1 MKKFGHLIHMTFL
14 KKFAY
19 MKAFWF
25 NIAGTAAAIFIYYF
39 LWKFVF
45 QKQESLAGF
54 TMPEMTAYVIVARML
69 SSQFGGGI
77 NMEFAEWVY
86 EGNIAVELLRPVS
99 LFFTLFAKRVG
110 EFFFFV
116 LFKGIPITVLC
127 TLLLKSA
134 PPQSAEGLLL
144 FVVSVC
150 ISIGIMFFMEFFVG
164 LCSFYT
170 YGYWGLALT
179 KSALLTILSG
189 GIVPLAL
196 MPDWLGGFLDYMPFA
211 GMVSVPANIYLG
223 KYGVSQ
229 ALQFMGL
236 QVVWVLVLYCGVRL
250 FYSHVIKKVVV
261 QGG

>member
-1 MKKFGHLIHMTFL
+1 MRKFCHLIHMTFL
-14 KKFAY
+14 KRFAY

-45 QKQESLAGF
+45 QEQESLAGF
-54 TMPEMTAYVIVARML
+54 TMAEMTTYVIVARML

-127 TLLLKSA
+127 TLLLKGTPPHSA
-134 PPQSAEGLLL
+134 VNLLL

-170 YGYWGLALT
+170 YGKWGLALT

-196 MPDWLGGFLDYMPFA
+196 MPRWMGSFLDYMPFA
-211 GMVSVPANIYLG
+211 GMVSVPVNIYLG
-223 KYGVSQ
+223 KYSLSESV
-229 ALQFMGL
+229 QFIGI
-236 QVVWVLVLYCGVRL
+236 QIFWVVILWCAVRM
-250 FYSHVIKKVVV
+250 FYGHVIKKVVV

>member
-1 MKKFGHLIHMTFL
+1 MEKFYHLIRMTFL
-14 KKFAY
+14 KKLAY

-45 QKQESLAGF
+45 QEQKSLAGF
-54 TMPEMTAYVIVARML
+54 TMAEMTTYVIVARML

-77 NMEFAEWVY
+77 NMEFSQWVY

-99 LFFTLFAKRVG
+99 LFFTLFAKRIG

-116 LFKGIPITVLC
+116 LFKGIPITLVC
-127 TLLLKSA
+127 TLVLGGAAPKSVG
-134 PPQSAEGLLL
+134 EFLL
-144 FVVSVC
+144 FILSVC
-150 ISIGIMFFMEFFVG
+150 VSIGIMFFMEFFVG

-196 MPDWLGGFLDYMPFA
+196 MPRWMGRFLDYMPFA
-211 GMVSVPANIYLG
+211 GMVSVPTNIYLG
-223 KYGVSQ
+223 KYGIGEAV
-229 ALQFMGL
+229 QFIGL
-236 QVVWVLVLYCGVRL
+236 QVLWVLVLYGGVRL

>member
-1 MKKFGHLIHMTFL
+1 MKKFCHLIHMTFL

-25 NIAGTAAAIFIYYF
+25 NIGGTAAAIFVYYF

-45 QKQESLAGF
+45 QKQETLAGF
-54 TMPEMTAYVIVARML
+54 TMEEMTTYVIVARML

-77 NMEFAEWVY
+77 NMEFAQWIY

-110 EFFFFV
+110 EFVFFI
-116 LFKGIPITVLC
+116 LFKGIPITILC
-127 TLLLKSA
+127 TWLLKGA
-134 PPQSAEGLLL
+134 PPRSAEGFLL
-144 FVVSVC
+144 FTVSVC

-189 GIVPLAL
+189 GIVPFAL
-196 MPDWLGGFLDYMPFA
+196 MPGWLGRFLDYMPFA

-223 KYGVSQ
+223 RYAPSEAVRY
-229 ALQFMGL
+229 MGL
-236 QVVWVLVLYCGVRL
+236 QVLWVIILYCGVRL
-250 FYSHVIKKVVV
+250 FYGHAMKKVVV

>member
-1 MKKFGHLIHMTFL
+1 MAKFYHLIRMTFL
-14 KKFAY
+14 KKLAY

-45 QKQESLAGF
+45 QDQKSLAGF
-54 TMPEMTAYVIVARML
+54 TMAEMTTYVIVARML

-77 NMEFAEWVY
+77 NMEFSQWVY

-99 LFFTLFAKRVG
+99 LFFTLFAKRIG
-110 EFFFFV
+110 EFSFFV
-116 LFKGIPITVLC
+116 LFKGIPITLVC
-127 TLLLKSA
+127 TLILRGA
-134 PPQSAEGLLL
+134 PPKSVGKFLL
-144 FVVSVC
+144 FILSVC

-196 MPDWLGGFLDYMPFA
+196 MPGWMGRFLDYMPFA

-223 KYGVSQ
+223 KYGSGEAVW
-229 ALQFMGL
+229 FIGL
-236 QVVWVLVLYCGVRL
+236 QILWVIVLCFGVRL
-250 FYSHVIKKVVV
+250 FYGHVIKKVVV